1 LGAAGWQDPPVIHR
15 DVKPSNIL
23 LDENMVAKLADFG
36 ISKVGSTFDTH
47 ISTRPAGTPGFL
59 DPDYFITRQLTPA
72 SDVYGFGVVLLE
84 MITGRKVIDHLRDDE
99 TNLLVW
105 VCLFHKFVL
114 LYILACVTL

>member
-1 LGAAGWQDPPVIHR
+1 VEVGCYFFFARISHCWLASIVPISAKSKCIPVCVPCVESR
-15 DVKPSNIL
+15 
-23 LDENMVAKLADFG
+23 
-36 ISKVGSTFDTH
+36 
-47 ISTRPAGTPGFL
+47 FL

-105 VCLFHKFVL
+105 VCLLHKFVL
-114 LYILACVTL
+114 LYIVFIAKAMTGMCDSMILH

>member
-1 LGAAGWQDPPVIHR
+1 VEVGCYFFFARISHCWLASNVPISAKSKCIPVCVPCVESR
-15 DVKPSNIL
+15 
-23 LDENMVAKLADFG
+23 
-36 ISKVGSTFDTH
+36 
-47 ISTRPAGTPGFL
+47 FL

-114 LYILACVTL
+114 LYIVFIAFGNDWHV